1 MSAAKK
7 ISEGRVAFLLNQNA
21 KSVTKQQIK
30 HLASLIP
37 SNDLYYSKSLSEAE
51 RHIETIMQKGYAYL
65 FSGGGDGTVVS
76 TINLLSNYSKK
87 HPHHVVPR
95 QGVLRLG
102 TGNALARMLGAQKPE
117 DDIKAILSGKNL
129 KPLLVSMVETA
140 DGQLT
145 PFAGIG
151 YDGELMNDFEAVK
164 QIYFGGHLRKFFS
177 SFLGFTIAGLFK
189 TLPRQAGKLPARVII
204 KSSAP
209 AYRIC
214 RIKNKDEEIYID
226 QGLNLYEGAAPLICV
241 GTIASLGYGIKMFP
255 FAYKRPGYMHLRIAA
270 VPLPTALANLY
281 PGIWQGTFR
290 HPKLFDFLV
299 KNVSIESN
307 ENLPYQF
314 AGDAM
319 GYKKKLFFK
328 ISSQPVA
335 MAALGNPEKRINLPP
350 QPLLTPLR

>member
-7 ISEGRVAFLLNQNA
+7 ASTGRVAFLLNQNA
-21 KSVTKQQIK
+21 KSVTQSEIQ

-37 SNDLYYSKSLSEAE
+37 SGDLYFSKSLLEAE
-51 RHIETIMQKGYAYL
+51 RHIETIMQKDYAYL

-76 TINLLSNYSKK
+76 TINLLSTYAKK
-87 HPHHVVPR
+87 HPHRLIPR

-102 TGNALARMLGAQKPE
+102 TGNALARLLGAQKPE
-117 DDIKAILSGKNL
+117 DDIKAILGGKNL

-140 DGQLT
+140 EGQLT

-164 QIYFGGHLRKFFS
+164 KIYSAGPLRKFFS
-177 SFLGFTIAGLFK
+177 SFLGFTIAGLFR
-189 TLPRQAGKLPARVII
+189 TIPRQARKPAAQVII
-204 KSSAP
+204 RSSAC

-214 RIKNKDEEIYID
+214 RIKNKDEEIFID
-226 QGLNLYEGAAPLICV
+226 QGAHLYEGAAPLICV

-270 VPLPTALANLY
+270 VPLPTALANFY

-290 HPKLFDFLV
+290 HPKLFYFLV
-299 KNVSIESN
+299 KDVSIESSQ
-307 ENLPYQF
+307 ELPYQF

-335 MAALGNPEKRINLPP
+335 MAALENQAQLINLPP